1 VDASPPLAEV
11 LGVTWPWY
19 AFCLIFVL
27 PFFDPR
33 RPFRL
38 LHVDLVVLAG
48 AGIGPLHAWFGI
60 RPPGWS
66 IVITAAGLLW
76 LLGRLLWV
84 GFRAERRPEPL
95 VPLLPT
101 RWLAV
106 AVVVLVCV
114 RIASVPVH
122 PAYVSDVGLASLIGA
137 DLIGEGHGIYDG
149 QVHRKLPHG
158 DTYGPVAYLAY
169 VPLEQA
175 IPWSASLRLSDFEQP
190 KAGYAAGPTF
200 DLLIL
205 LGLFFLGRVLRRGS
219 EGARLGVALAW
230 AWAASPYALLTL
242 RYSTNDAVAG
252 LLCLWAVVALHHPL
266 ARGGLGALAA
276 ATKFAPLV
284 LAPLLATGTGE
295 RRLRAS
301 LLFAAAFV
309 AVTLAVYLPLMPDG
323 GIAELYDRTLGF
335 QEERRGWVL
344 FWGSFPELNWLQ
356 TVTQVAVAALAVAV
370 AFVPRRKTPLQV
382 VALAGALLIAV
393 QLTGRNWWAPYAV
406 WFLPLAFAGLL
417 APYDCTDVT
426 RPHLRR
432 RARGAAATS

>member
-1 VDASPPLAEV
+1 MS
-11 LGVTWPWY
+11 WPWY
-19 AFCLIFVL
+19 ACCVLFVL

-48 AGIGPLHAWFGI
+48 AGIGPLQAWFGV

-66 IVITAAGLLW
+66 VAITAAGLVW

-95 VPLLPT
+95 VPFLPT
-101 RWLAV
+101 SWLAV
-106 AVVVLVCV
+106 AAVVLVCV
-114 RIASVPVH
+114 RIGSVGVN
-122 PAYVSDVGLASLIGA
+122 PAFVSDVGLASLIGA

-149 QVHRKLPHG
+149 QVDRVLPHG

-175 IPWSASLRLSDFEQP
+175 IPWSASLRPSDFEQP

-205 LGLFFLGRVLRRGS
+205 LGLFLLGRVLRLGP
-219 EGARLGVALAW
+219 EGTRLGVALAY

-242 RYSTNDAVAG
+242 RFSTNDSVVA
-252 LLCLWAVVALHHPL
+252 LATLWAVVALHHPL
-266 ARGGLGALAA
+266 ARGGLGALAG

-284 LAPLLATGTGE
+284 IAPLLATGTGE

-301 LLFAAAFV
+301 LLFATAFV
-309 AVTLAVYLPLMPDG
+309 VVTLAVYLPFMPDG
-323 GIAELYDRTLGF
+323 GISELYDRTLGY
-335 QEERRGWVL
+335 QEERRGQVL

-356 TVTQVAVAALAVAV
+356 TLAQGAVAALAVAV
-370 AFVPRRKTPLQV
+370 SLVPHRKTPLQV

-393 QLTGRNWWAPYAV
+393 QLSGRNWWAAYAV

-417 APYDCTDVT
+417 APYRCRDVP
-426 RPHLRR
+426 RPHLSR
-432 RARGAAATS
+432 RARRAGAAT